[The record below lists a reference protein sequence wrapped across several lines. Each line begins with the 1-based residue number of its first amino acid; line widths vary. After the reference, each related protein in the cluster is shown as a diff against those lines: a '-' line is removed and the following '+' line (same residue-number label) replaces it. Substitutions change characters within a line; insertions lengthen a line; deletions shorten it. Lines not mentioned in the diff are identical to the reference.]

1 MSYTKTDMLSHKIIE
16 ILKEHSDEKHP
27 LTQQQI
33 CGYLE
38 EKLGIKPNRKTVAQH
53 LKSIIGDES
62 CNVFIADKDNDD
74 DDDKSDKKYIT
85 DIYYASDITAEEY
98 EFLADS
104 IIYSPMLPA
113 DYVRDLI
120 KKINSLSTG
129 NTKSKEANLRET
141 FHYGNKS
148 IFLVI
153 ENIKEAMNTNRKLDV
168 TISDYDKNGKLL
180 TKSDPQSGIK
190 LQRVMLSP
198 YGIVMADGFYYLLAS
213 DVRYN
218 DLRHFRIDKILKA
231 SICEEDGSMRDVKTL
246 SNVPRDLKPVQY
258 KNLNRY
264 MLDGTVERVHINIKK
279 KDISLVL
286 DTFGN
291 EFTCNKVIGN
301 DDIYDV
307 TFRANIQTAVRWAI
321 ANRKAVKLT
330 SPKKAVDI
338 VKEEISALSEM
349 YGNQER

>member
-53 LKSIIGDES
+53 LKSIIGDPS
-62 CNVFIADKDNDD
+62 CNVFIADNGNDE
-74 DDDKSDKKYIT
+74 DDKSDKKYIT
-85 DIYYASDITAEEY
+85 DIYYAADITAEKY

-129 NTKSKEANLRET
+129 NTKSKEANLMET

-180 TKSDPQSGIK
+180 TKSDPQSGIE
-190 LQRVMLSP
+190 LHRLMLSP
-198 YGIVMADGFYYLLAS
+198 YGIVMADGFYYLLAN
-213 DVRYN
+213 DVRYD
-218 DLRHFRIDKILKA
+218 DLRHFRIDKILGA
-231 SICEEDGSMRDVKTL
+231 SICEEDGSMRDVRTL

-291 EFTCNKVIGN
+291 EFTCNKVIDN

-330 SPKKAVDI
+330 SPKRAVDI

>member
-1 MSYTKTDMLSHKIIE
+1 MSYTKTDMLSHKII
-16 ILKEHSDEKHP
+16 EKHP

-53 LKSIIGDES
+53 LKSIIGDEN
-62 CNVFIADKDNDD
+62 CNVFIADNDN

-120 KKINSLSTG
+120 KKINILSTG

-213 DVRYN
+213 DVRYD

>member
-62 CNVFIADKDNDD
+62 CNVFIADSEN

-85 DIYYASDITAEEY
+85 DIYYAADITAEEY

-148 IFLVI
+148 IFLTI
-153 ENIKEAMNTNRKLDV
+153 ENIKEAMNANRKLDV

-180 TKSDPQSGIK
+180 TKSDPQSGIE
-190 LQRVMLSP
+190 LHRLMLSP
-198 YGIVMADGFYYLLAS
+198 YGIVMADGFYYLLAN
-213 DVRYN
+213 DVRYD
-218 DLRHFRIDKILKA
+218 DLRHFRIDKILRA
-231 SICEEDGSMRDVKTL
+231 SICEEDGSMRDVRTL
-246 SNVPRDLKPVQY
+246 SNVPRDFKPVQY

-264 MLDGTVERVHINIKK
+264 MLNGTVERVHINIKK

-291 EFTCNKVIGN
+291 EFTCNKVIDN

-330 SPKKAVDI
+330 SPKRAVDI

>member
-53 LKSIIGDES
+53 LKSIIGDPS
-62 CNVFIADKDNDD
+62 CNVFIADNGND

-85 DIYYASDITAEEY
+85 DIYYAADITAEEY

-129 NTKSKEANLRET
+129 NTKSKEANLMET

-148 IFLVI
+148 IFWTI

-190 LQRVMLSP
+190 LHRLMLSP
-198 YGIVMADGFYYLLAS
+198 YGIVMADGFYYLLAN
-213 DVRYN
+213 DVRYD
-218 DLRHFRIDKILKA
+218 DLRHFRIDKILRA
-231 SICEEDGSMRDVKTL
+231 SICEEDGSMRDVRTL
-246 SNVPRDLKPVQY
+246 SNVPRDFKPVQY

-264 MLDGTVERVHINIKK
+264 MLNGTVERVHINIKK

-291 EFTCNKVIGN
+291 EFTCNKVIDN

-330 SPKKAVDI
+330 SPKRAVDI

>member
-53 LKSIIGDES
+53 LKSIIGDPS
-62 CNVFIADKDNDD
+62 CNVFIADNGND

-85 DIYYASDITAEEY
+85 DIYYAADITAEEY

-148 IFLVI
+148 IFWVI
-153 ENIKEAMNTNRKLDV
+153 ENIKEAMNANRKLDV

-190 LQRVMLSP
+190 LHRLMLSP
-198 YGIVMADGFYYLLAS
+198 YGIVMADGFYYLLAN
-213 DVRYN
+213 DVRYD
-218 DLRHFRIDKILKA
+218 DLRHFRIDKILRA
-231 SICEEDGSMRDVKTL
+231 SICEEDGSMRDVRTL
-246 SNVPRDLKPVQY
+246 SNVPRDFKPVQY

-264 MLDGTVERVHINIKK
+264 MLNGTVERVHINIKK

-291 EFTCNKVIGN
+291 EFTCNKVIDN

-330 SPKKAVDI
+330 SPKRAVDI

>member
-62 CNVFIADKDNDD
+62 CNVLMIEP
-74 DDDKSDKKYIT
+74 DDKGDKKYIT
-85 DIYYASDITAEEY
+85 DIYYASDITTEEY

-153 ENIKEAMNTNRKLDV
+153 ENIEDAIRTNRKLDV
-168 TISDYDKNGKLL
+168 TISDYDKDGKLL
-180 TKSDPQSGIK
+180 TRSDPQSGIE
-190 LQRVMLSP
+190 LHRVMLSP

-213 DVRYN
+213 DVRYD

-231 SICEEDGSMRDVKTL
+231 SICEEDGSMRDIRTL

-330 SPKKAVDI
+330 SPKRAVDI

-349 YGNQER
+349 YGD

>member
-53 LKSIIGDES
+53 LKSIIGDPS
-62 CNVFIADKDNDD
+62 CNVFIADSEN

-85 DIYYASDITAEEY
+85 DIYYAADITTEEY
-98 EFLADS
+98 EFLTDS

-129 NTKSKEANLRET
+129 NTKGKEANLRET

-148 IFLVI
+148 IFLTI
-153 ENIKEAMNTNRKLDV
+153 ENIKEAMNANRKLDV

-180 TKSDPQSGIK
+180 TKSDPQSGIE
-190 LQRVMLSP
+190 LHRLMLSP
-198 YGIVMADGFYYLLAS
+198 YGIVMADGFYYLLAN
-213 DVRYN
+213 DVRYD
-218 DLRHFRIDKILKA
+218 DLRHFRIDKILGA
-231 SICEEDGSMRDVKTL
+231 SICEEDGSMRDVRTL
-246 SNVPRDLKPVQY
+246 CNVPRDLKPVQY

-264 MLDGTVERVHINIKK
+264 MLDGTVVRVHINIKK

-291 EFTCNKVIGN
+291 EFTCNKVIDN

-330 SPKKAVDI
+330 SPKRAVDI

-349 YGNQER
+349 YGNEER

>member
-62 CNVFIADKDNDD
+62 CNVFIADNDND

-148 IFLVI
+148 IFGDRKYQRGY
-153 ENIKEAMNTNRKLDV
+153 EHQQEA
-168 TISDYDKNGKLL
+168 
-180 TKSDPQSGIK
+180 
-190 LQRVMLSP
+190 
-198 YGIVMADGFYYLLAS
+198 
-213 DVRYN
+213 
-218 DLRHFRIDKILKA
+218 
-231 SICEEDGSMRDVKTL
+231 
-246 SNVPRDLKPVQY
+246 
-258 KNLNRY
+258 
-264 MLDGTVERVHINIKK
+264 
-279 KDISLVL
+279 
-286 DTFGN
+286 
-291 EFTCNKVIGN
+291 
-301 DDIYDV
+301 
-307 TFRANIQTAVRWAI
+307 
-321 ANRKAVKLT
+321 
-330 SPKKAVDI
+330 
-338 VKEEISALSEM
+338 
-349 YGNQER
+349 

>member
-1 MSYTKTDMLSHKIIE
+1 MLIPSYSAFLRF
-16 ILKEHSDEKHP
+16 SDFAWRA
-27 LTQQQI
+27 T
-33 CGYLE
+33 
-38 EKLGIKPNRKTVAQH
+38 
-53 LKSIIGDES
+53 
-62 CNVFIADKDNDD
+62 
-74 DDDKSDKKYIT
+74 
-85 DIYYASDITAEEY
+85 

-213 DVRYN
+213 DVRYD

-264 MLDGTVERVHINIKK
+264 MLDGTVERIHINIKK

>member
-33 CGYLE
+33 CGHLE

-53 LKSIIGDES
+53 LKSIIGDPS
-62 CNVFIADKDNDD
+62 CNVFIADNGND

-85 DIYYASDITAEEY
+85 DIYYAADITAEEY

-129 NTKSKEANLRET
+129 NTKGKETNLRET

-148 IFLVI
+148 IFLTI
-153 ENIKEAMNTNRKLDV
+153 ENIKEAMNANRKLDV

-180 TKSDPQSGIK
+180 TKSDPQSGIE
-190 LQRVMLSP
+190 LHRLMLSP
-198 YGIVMADGFYYLLAS
+198 YGIVMADGFYYLLAN
-213 DVRYN
+213 DVRYD
-218 DLRHFRIDKILKA
+218 DLRHFRIDKILGA
-231 SICEEDGSMRDVKTL
+231 SICEEDGSMRDVRTL
-246 SNVPRDLKPVQY
+246 SNVPRDFKPVQY

-291 EFTCNKVIGN
+291 EFTCNKVIDN

-330 SPKKAVDI
+330 SPKRAVDI

>member
-62 CNVFIADKDNDD
+62 CNVFIADSENDD
-74 DDDKSDKKYIT
+74 DKNDKKYIT
-85 DIYYASDITAEEY
+85 DIYYAADITAEEY

-104 IIYSPMLPA
+104 IIYSPMLSA

-129 NTKSKEANLRET
+129 NTKGKEANLRET

-148 IFLVI
+148 IFWVI
-153 ENIKEAMNTNRKLDV
+153 ENIKEAMNANRKLDV

-180 TKSDPQSGIK
+180 TKSDPQSGIE
-190 LQRVMLSP
+190 LHRLMLSP
-198 YGIVMADGFYYLLAS
+198 YGIVMADGFYYLLAN
-213 DVRYN
+213 DVRYD
-218 DLRHFRIDKILKA
+218 DLRHFRIDKILRA
-231 SICEEDGSMRDVKTL
+231 SICEEDGSMRDVRTL
-246 SNVPRDLKPVQY
+246 SNVPRDFKPVQY

-264 MLDGTVERVHINIKK
+264 MLNGTVERVHINIKK

-291 EFTCNKVIGN
+291 EFTCNKVIDN

-330 SPKKAVDI
+330 SPKRAVDI

>member
-62 CNVFIADKDNDD
+62 CNVFIADNDND

-120 KKINSLSTG
+120 KKINILH
-129 NTKSKEANLRET
+129 KEQ
-141 FHYGNKS
+141 GS
-148 IFLVI
+148 
-153 ENIKEAMNTNRKLDV
+153 
-168 TISDYDKNGKLL
+168 
-180 TKSDPQSGIK
+180 QS
-190 LQRVMLSP
+190 Q
-198 YGIVMADGFYYLLAS
+198 
-213 DVRYN
+213 
-218 DLRHFRIDKILKA
+218 
-231 SICEEDGSMRDVKTL
+231 
-246 SNVPRDLKPVQY
+246 RDL
-258 KNLNRY
+258 
-264 MLDGTVERVHINIKK
+264 
-279 KDISLVL
+279 SLWQQEHF
-286 DTFGN
+286 FG
-291 EFTCNKVIGN
+291 
-301 DDIYDV
+301 D
-307 TFRANIQTAVRWAI
+307 
-321 ANRKAVKLT
+321 RKYQRGY
-330 SPKKAVDI
+330 
-338 VKEEISALSEM
+338 EHQ
-349 YGNQER
+349 QEA

>member
-62 CNVFIADKDNDD
+62 CNVFIADNDN

-213 DVRYN
+213 DVRYD

-321 ANRKAVKLT
+321 ANRKAVN
-330 SPKKAVDI
+330 I

>member
-62 CNVFIADKDNDD
+62 CNVFIADSEN

-85 DIYYASDITAEEY
+85 DIYYAADITAEEY

-129 NTKSKEANLRET
+129 NTKGKEANLRET

-148 IFLVI
+148 IFLTI
-153 ENIKEAMNTNRKLDV
+153 ENIKEAMNANRKLDV
-168 TISDYDKNGKLL
+168 TISDYDKDGKLL

-190 LQRVMLSP
+190 LHRLMLSP
-198 YGIVMADGFYYLLAS
+198 YGIVMADGFYYLLAN
-213 DVRYN
+213 DVRYD
-218 DLRHFRIDKILKA
+218 DLRHFRIDKILRA
-231 SICEEDGSMRDVKTL
+231 SICEEDGSMRDVRTL
-246 SNVPRDLKPVQY
+246 SNVPRDFKPVQY

-291 EFTCNKVIGN
+291 EFTCNKVIDN

-330 SPKKAVDI
+330 SPKRAVDI

>member
-62 CNVFIADKDNDD
+62 CNVFIADSENDD
-74 DDDKSDKKYIT
+74 DKNDKKYIT
-85 DIYYASDITAEEY
+85 DIYYAADITAEEY

-148 IFLVI
+148 IFLTI
-153 ENIKEAMNTNRKLDV
+153 ENIKEAMNANRKLDV

-180 TKSDPQSGIK
+180 TKSDPQSGIE
-190 LQRVMLSP
+190 LHRLMLSP
-198 YGIVMADGFYYLLAS
+198 YGIVMADGFYYLLAN
-213 DVRYN
+213 DVRYD
-218 DLRHFRIDKILKA
+218 DLRHFRIDKILGA
-231 SICEEDGSMRDVKTL
+231 SICEEDGSMRDVRTL
-246 SNVPRDLKPVQY
+246 SNVPRDFKPVQY

-291 EFTCNKVIGN
+291 EFTCNKVIDN

-330 SPKKAVDI
+330 SPKRAVDI

>member
-53 LKSIIGDES
+53 LKSIIGDPS
-62 CNVFIADKDNDD
+62 CNVFIADSENE
-74 DDDKSDKKYIT
+74 DDKSDKKYIT
-85 DIYYASDITAEEY
+85 DIYYAADITAEEY

-129 NTKSKEANLRET
+129 NTKGKEANLRET

-148 IFLVI
+148 IFWTI
-153 ENIKEAMNTNRKLDV
+153 ENIKEAMNANRKLDV

-180 TKSDPQSGIK
+180 TKSDPQSGIE
-190 LQRVMLSP
+190 LHRLMLSP
-198 YGIVMADGFYYLLAS
+198 YGIVMADGFYYLLAN
-213 DVRYN
+213 DVRYD
-218 DLRHFRIDKILKA
+218 DLRHFRIDKILRA
-231 SICEEDGSMRDVKTL
+231 SICKEDGSMRDVRTL
-246 SNVPRDLKPVQY
+246 SNVPRDFKPVQY

-264 MLDGTVERVHINIKK
+264 MLNGTVERVHINIKK

-291 EFTCNKVIGN
+291 EFTCNKVIDN

-330 SPKKAVDI
+330 SPKRAVDI

>member
-62 CNVFIADKDNDD
+62 CNVFIADSENDD
-74 DDDKSDKKYIT
+74 DKNDKKYIT
-85 DIYYASDITAEEY
+85 DIYYAADITAEEY

-148 IFLVI
+148 IFLTI
-153 ENIKEAMNTNRKLDV
+153 ENIKEAMNANRKLDV

-180 TKSDPQSGIK
+180 TKSDPQSGIE
-190 LQRVMLSP
+190 LHRVMLSP
-198 YGIVMADGFYYLLAS
+198 YGIVMADGFYYLLAN
-213 DVRYN
+213 DVRYD
-218 DLRHFRIDKILKA
+218 DLRHFRIDKILRA
-231 SICEEDGSMRDVKTL
+231 SICEEDGSMRDVRTL
-246 SNVPRDLKPVQY
+246 SNVPRDFKPVQY

-264 MLDGTVERVHINIKK
+264 MLNGTVERVHINIKK

-291 EFTCNKVIGN
+291 EFTCNKVIDN

-330 SPKKAVDI
+330 SPKRAVDI

>member
-53 LKSIIGDES
+53 LKSIIGD
-62 CNVFIADKDNDD
+62 
-74 DDDKSDKKYIT
+74 
-85 DIYYASDITAEEY
+85 DITAEEY

-120 KKINSLSTG
+120 KKINILSTG

-213 DVRYN
+213 DVRYD

-291 EFTCNKVIGN
+291 EFTCNKVIDN

-330 SPKKAVDI
+330 SPKRAVDI

>member
-62 CNVFIADKDNDD
+62 C
-74 DDDKSDKKYIT
+74 
-85 DIYYASDITAEEY
+85 
-98 EFLADS
+98 
-104 IIYSPMLPA
+104 
-113 DYVRDLI
+113 
-120 KKINSLSTG
+120 
-129 NTKSKEANLRET
+129 
-141 FHYGNKS
+141 
-148 IFLVI
+148 
-153 ENIKEAMNTNRKLDV
+153 
-168 TISDYDKNGKLL
+168 
-180 TKSDPQSGIK
+180 
-190 LQRVMLSP
+190 
-198 YGIVMADGFYYLLAS
+198 
-213 DVRYN
+213 
-218 DLRHFRIDKILKA
+218 
-231 SICEEDGSMRDVKTL
+231 
-246 SNVPRDLKPVQY
+246 NVPRDLKPVQY

-330 SPKKAVDI
+330 SPKRAVDI

>member
-53 LKSIIGDES
+53 LKSIIGDPS
-62 CNVFIADKDNDD
+62 CNVFIADNGNDE
-74 DDDKSDKKYIT
+74 DDKSDKKYIT
-85 DIYYASDITAEEY
+85 DIYYAADITTEEY

-148 IFLVI
+148 IF
-153 ENIKEAMNTNRKLDV
+153 
-168 TISDYDKNGKLL
+168 G
-180 TKSDPQSGIK
+180 
-190 LQRVMLSP
+190 
-198 YGIVMADGFYYLLAS
+198 
-213 DVRYN
+213 
-218 DLRHFRIDKILKA
+218 
-231 SICEEDGSMRDVKTL
+231 
-246 SNVPRDLKPVQY
+246 
-258 KNLNRY
+258 
-264 MLDGTVERVHINIKK
+264 
-279 KDISLVL
+279 
-286 DTFGN
+286 
-291 EFTCNKVIGN
+291 
-301 DDIYDV
+301 
-307 TFRANIQTAVRWAI
+307 
-321 ANRKAVKLT
+321 
-330 SPKKAVDI
+330 
-338 VKEEISALSEM
+338 
-349 YGNQER
+349 

>member
-62 CNVFIADKDNDD
+62 CNVFIADNGNDE
-74 DDDKSDKKYIT
+74 DDKSDKKYIT
-85 DIYYASDITAEEY
+85 DIYYAADITTEEY

-120 KKINSLSTG
+120 KKINSLATG
-129 NTKSKEANLRET
+129 NTKGKEANLRET

-148 IFLVI
+148 IFLTI
-153 ENIKEAMNTNRKLDV
+153 ENIKEAMNANRKLDV

-180 TKSDPQSGIK
+180 TKSDPQSGIE
-190 LQRVMLSP
+190 LHRLMLSP
-198 YGIVMADGFYYLLAS
+198 YGIVMADGFYYLLAN
-213 DVRYN
+213 DVRYD
-218 DLRHFRIDKILKA
+218 DLRHFRIDKILGA
-231 SICEEDGSMRDVKTL
+231 SICEEDGSMRDVRTL
-246 SNVPRDLKPVQY
+246 SNVPRDFKPVQY

-291 EFTCNKVIGN
+291 EFTCNKVIDN

-330 SPKKAVDI
+330 SPKRAVDI

>member
-1 MSYTKTDMLSHKIIE
+1 MTKST
-16 ILKEHSDEKHP
+16 P

-62 CNVFIADKDNDD
+62 CNVFIADSEN

-85 DIYYASDITAEEY
+85 DIYYAADITAEEY

-129 NTKSKEANLRET
+129 NTKGKEANLRET

-148 IFLVI
+148 IFLTI
-153 ENIKEAMNTNRKLDV
+153 ENIKEAMNANRKLDV

-180 TKSDPQSGIK
+180 TKSDPQSGIE
-190 LQRVMLSP
+190 LHRLMLSP
-198 YGIVMADGFYYLLAS
+198 YGIVMADGFYYLLAN
-213 DVRYN
+213 DVRYD
-218 DLRHFRIDKILKA
+218 DLRHFRIDKILGA
-231 SICEEDGSMRDVKTL
+231 SICEEDGSMRDVRTL

-291 EFTCNKVIGN
+291 EFTCNKVIDN

-330 SPKKAVDI
+330 SPKRAVDI

>member
-53 LKSIIGDES
+53 LKSIIGDPS
-62 CNVFIADKDNDD
+62 CNVFIADSEN

-85 DIYYASDITAEEY
+85 DIYYAADITAEEY

-148 IFLVI
+148 IFLTI
-153 ENIKEAMNTNRKLDV
+153 ENIKEAMNANRKLDV

-180 TKSDPQSGIK
+180 TKSDPQSGIE
-190 LQRVMLSP
+190 LHRVMLSP
-198 YGIVMADGFYYLLAS
+198 YGIVMADGFYYLLAN
-213 DVRYN
+213 DVRYD
-218 DLRHFRIDKILKA
+218 DLRHFRIDKILGA
-231 SICEEDGSMRDVKTL
+231 SICEEDGSMRDVRTL
-246 SNVPRDLKPVQY
+246 SNVPRDFKPVQY

-264 MLDGTVERVHINIKK
+264 MLNGTVERVHINIKK

-291 EFTCNKVIGN
+291 EFTCNKVIDN

-330 SPKKAVDI
+330 SPKRAVDI

>member
-62 CNVFIADKDNDD
+62 CNVFIADNGND

-85 DIYYASDITAEEY
+85 DIYYAADITAEEY

-148 IFLVI
+148 IFLTI

-180 TKSDPQSGIK
+180 TKSDPQSGIE
-190 LQRVMLSP
+190 LHRLMLSP
-198 YGIVMADGFYYLLAS
+198 YGIVMADGFYYLLAN
-213 DVRYN
+213 DVRYD
-218 DLRHFRIDKILKA
+218 DLRHFRIDKILRA
-231 SICEEDGSMRDVKTL
+231 SICEEDGSMRDVRTL
-246 SNVPRDLKPVQY
+246 SNVPRDFKPVQY

-264 MLDGTVERVHINIKK
+264 MLNGTVERVHINIKK

-291 EFTCNKVIGN
+291 EFTCNKVIDN

-330 SPKKAVDI
+330 SPKRAVDI
-338 VKEEISALSEM
+338 VKE
-349 YGNQER
+349 

>member
-62 CNVFIADKDNDD
+62 CNVFIADNDND

-148 IFLVI
+148 IFWVI
-153 ENIKEAMNTNRKLDV
+153 ENIKEAMNTNRKL
-168 TISDYDKNGKLL
+168 YDKDGKLL
-180 TKSDPQSGIK
+180 TRSDPQSGIK

-213 DVRYN
+213 DVRYD

-330 SPKKAVDI
+330 SPKRAVDI
-338 VKEEISALSEM
+338 VKEEVSALSEM

>member
-62 CNVFIADKDNDD
+62 CNVFIADSEN

-85 DIYYASDITAEEY
+85 DIYYAADITAEEY

-129 NTKSKEANLRET
+129 NTKGKEANLRET

-148 IFLVI
+148 IFLTI
-153 ENIKEAMNTNRKLDV
+153 ENIKEAMNANRKLDV
-168 TISDYDKNGKLL
+168 TISDYDKDGKLL
-180 TKSDPQSGIK
+180 TKSDPQSGIE
-190 LQRVMLSP
+190 LHRLMLSP
-198 YGIVMADGFYYLLAS
+198 YGIVMADGFYYLLAN
-213 DVRYN
+213 DVRYD
-218 DLRHFRIDKILKA
+218 DLRHFRIDKILRA
-231 SICEEDGSMRDVKTL
+231 SICEEDGSMRDVRTL
-246 SNVPRDLKPVQY
+246 SNVPRDFKPVQY

-264 MLDGTVERVHINIKK
+264 MLNGTVERVHINIKK

-330 SPKKAVDI
+330 SPKRAVDI